1 MTVHRMPVVVGVD
14 ESDGADQALTWAA
27 EEARSRGVGLR
38 LVCAYGGEFSY
49 AGLTLFGNFPV
60 PDLAGAGKATADLLA
75 KAAARVAERT
85 PEVEVVTEAVEDDAA
100 QALIEESANA
110 SLMVLGSRH
119 RGGTGSVVLGS
130 VSSAVAAQAACPV
143 VVLRGPAGLAAE
155 HAQVVVG
162 VDGRPTSEKVLAFAF
177 DYASRHSAPLHAV
190 LCWHPDR
197 LAEMKWRAQQPAPAE
212 AEAWLSEA
220 LAGWRE
226 RYPDVTVHSG
236 VERQHPVDALVEA
249 SNGQDLLV
257 VGSRGRHG
265 LTGAVL
271 GSVSQGVLHHAN
283 CPVAVLHS
291 APGSD

>member
-1 MTVHRMPVVVGVD
+1 MTVHRLPVVVGVD
-14 ESDGADQALTWAA
+14 ESSGSDQAVEWAA
-27 EEARSRGVGLR
+27 EEARSRAVGLR
-38 LVCAYGGEFSY
+38 LICAYGGEFGY

-60 PDLAGAGKATADLLA
+60 PDLIHASKATAELLA
-75 KAAARVAERT
+75 KAAARVGELA
-85 PEVEVVTEAVEDDAA
+85 PDVDVTAEAVEDDAA
-100 QALIEESANA
+100 HALVEESANA
-110 SLMVLGSRH
+110 SLVVLGTRH

-130 VSSAVAAQAACPV
+130 VSSAVAAHAVCPV

-155 HAQVVVG
+155 HAEVVVG
-162 VDGRPTSEKVLAFAF
+162 VDGRPSSETVLAFAF
-177 DYASRHSAPLHAV
+177 DYASRRSVPLRAV

-236 VERQHPVDALVEA
+236 VERKHPVEGLVEA

-265 LTGAVL
+265 LAGALL

-283 CPVAVLHS
+283 CPVAVVHS